1 MAAQGIA
8 STVTP
13 TAWRPSWLGVVG
25 LLLALALAAAGWL
38 QTRQHGLL
46 NQTLSNQD
54 DYVVLTLF
62 QFETEY
68 FRLREEFARNV
79 AQPQPDWAALQLR
92 YDIWVSRVGLL
103 REGRASRLL
112 EDTPGFNNDMQ
123 TIERFVVHADRYFA
137 AGASGQPPAPQRA
150 QLQAELNALLEPIHG
165 LTLRAAQHVAVQTAS
180 RTAAVREQNA
190 LGLALTLFLSALTLA
205 FGLIAM
211 DQMRR
216 LRQRRLA
223 LETLAEN
230 LRQARAQ
237 ADAANQ
243 AKTVFLAHMSH
254 EIRTPFQGVLGMLS
268 LLRDTQLSPRQI
280 DLLRTATDS
289 ADHLLRVLN
298 DILDLSQLESGH
310 MALALGPLDLRR
322 LLHETEALMQPQA
335 LQKDLRLNVQ
345 CSQAVPQWVVADET
359 RLKQIVFNLLSNA
372 IKYSQRG
379 DVLLD
384 LATLGEPA
392 ERLRLTV
399 TDHGR
404 GMDDATQAR
413 LFKPQHGGSAMRVHS
428 AGGAGLGLE
437 ISQGL
442 ARLMGGELGVQ
453 STLGQGSSFVLT
465 LPLRPAP
472 APPPG
477 SPARPS
483 SAARALRILVAE
495 DHPVNRQFLGA
506 LLEGM
511 GHSAVFAGN
520 GREAVALAAAQR
532 FDLVLMDLHMP
543 EMDGVQATTAIRAL
557 GDRGAATVPI
567 IALTAD
573 GFAPTRERC
582 LLAGMNDFLVKPVAA
597 QELAARMRRLF
608 GTDAAAPPPDTLRA
622 DPPAPPLL
630 DPLALANALK
640 SMPRAS
646 LGQLLRSHFEH
657 AHHTVAAL
665 REALR
670 DGQAD
675 KLRLHAHAAR
685 GAALNLG
692 LTALARTALQLQQG
706 AASLPAHEVALL
718 VQRFEDLLEPTQAA
732 CLAEGVFTE

>member
-1 MAAQGIA
+1 MAAQGTA
-8 STVTP
+8 SAVTR

-25 LLLALALAAAGWL
+25 LLLALGLAAAGWL

-46 NQTLSNQD
+46 NQTLRNQD

-62 QFETEY
+62 QFESEY
-68 FRLREEFARNV
+68 FRLREEFARSV
-79 AQPQPDWAALQLR
+79 TLAQPDWAALQLR

-103 REGRASRLL
+103 REGRALRLL
-112 EDTPGFNNDMQ
+112 EGAPSFNSDLQ
-123 TIERFVVHADRYFA
+123 AIERFVVHADHYFA
-137 AGASGQPPAPQRA
+137 AGANGQPPALQRA
-150 QLQAELNALLEPIHG
+150 QLQQELNALLEPIHG
-165 LTLRAAQHVAVQTAS
+165 LTLRAAQHVAAQTAS
-180 RTAAVREQNA
+180 RAAAVREQNA
-190 LGLALTLFLSALTLA
+190 IGLALTLFLSALTLA

-230 LRQARAQ
+230 LRQARTQ

-268 LLRDTQLSPRQI
+268 LLRDTPLSPRQI

-310 MALALGPLDLRR
+310 MALAQGPVDLRR
-322 LLHETEALMQPQA
+322 LLRETEALMQPQA
-335 LQKDLRLNVQ
+335 MQKDLRLNVQ
-345 CSQAVPQWVVADET
+345 CSPAVPPWVVADET
-359 RLKQIVFNLLSNA
+359 RLKQIIFNLLSNA
-372 IKYSQRG
+372 IKYSEHG

-384 LATLGEPA
+384 LKTLGDGA
-392 ERLRLTV
+392 DRLHLTV
-399 TDHGR
+399 TDHGP
-404 GMDDATQAR
+404 GIDEATQAR
-413 LFKPQHGGSAMRVHS
+413 LFQPQHGSGAVRAHG

-437 ISQGL
+437 ISHGL
-442 ARLMGGELGVQ
+442 ARLMGGELSVC
-453 STLGQGSSFVLT
+453 STVGQGSSFVLT
-465 LPLRPAP
+465 LPLQAAQ
-472 APPPG
+472 APPPSSLPRPG
-477 SPARPS
+477 SAG
-483 SAARALRILVAE
+483 RALRILVAE

-557 GDRGAATVPI
+557 ADRGAATVPI

-608 GTDAAAPPPDTLRA
+608 GTAAAATAEGLFA
-622 DPPAPPLL
+622 ELPAPPLL
-630 DPLALANALK
+630 DPLALANALQ

-646 LGQLLRSHFEH
+646 LGHLLRSHFEH
-657 AHHTVAAL
+657 AHHTVTAL
-665 REALR
+665 RQALR
-670 DGQAD
+670 DGQPD
-675 KLRLHAHAAR
+675 KLRGHAHAAR
-685 GAALNLG
+685 GVALNLG
-692 LTALARTALQLQQG
+692 LTALARTALQLQEG

-718 VQRFEDLLEPTQAA
+718 VQRFEDLLEPTESA
-732 CLAEGVFTE
+732 CLAEGVLTE

>member
-1 MAAQGIA
+1 MR
-8 STVTP
+8 S
-13 TAWRPSWLGVVG
+13 AWRPSWLGVVG
-25 LLLALALAAAGWL
+25 LLLALGLAAAGWL

-46 NQTLSNQD
+46 NQTLRNQD

-68 FRLREEFARNV
+68 FRLREELARNL
-79 AQPQPDWAALQLR
+79 AMAQPDWAAQQLR

-103 REGRASRLL
+103 REGRAVRLL
-112 EDTPGFNNDMQ
+112 EGTPSIKSDLQ
-123 TIERFVVHADRYFA
+123 AIERFVVQADQYFGV
-137 AGASGQPPAPQRA
+137 GAQGYPSEAQRA
-150 QLQAELNALLEPIHG
+150 QLLAELNALLEPIHG
-165 LTLRAAQHVAVQTAS
+165 LTLRAAQHVAAQTAS

-190 LGLALTLFLSALTLA
+190 IGLALTLFLSALTLA

-216 LRQRRLA
+216 QRQRRMA
-223 LETLAEN
+223 LETLADN
-230 LRQARAQ
+230 LRQARTQ

-268 LLRDTQLSPRQI
+268 LLRDTPLAPRQI

-310 MALALGPLDLRR
+310 MALAQGPVDLRR

-335 LQKDLRLNVQ
+335 MKKDLRLNVQ
-345 CSQAVPQWVVADET
+345 CSQAVPPWVLADET
-359 RLKQIVFNLLSNA
+359 RLKQIIFNLLSNA
-372 IKYSQRG
+372 IKYSEQG
-379 DVLLD
+379 EVLLD
-384 LATLGEPA
+384 LAPLGEPA
-392 ERLRLTV
+392 QRLRLTV
-399 TDHGR
+399 TDHGP
-404 GMDDATQAR
+404 GIDEATQAR
-413 LFKPQHGGSAMRVHS
+413 LFRPQHSGCAVRAHS
-428 AGGAGLGLE
+428 ADGAGLGLE
-437 ISQGL
+437 ISHGL
-442 ARLMGGELGVQ
+442 ARLMGGELSVH
-453 STLGQGSSFVLT
+453 SALGQGSSFVLT
-465 LPLRPAP
+465 LPLRAAP
-472 APPPG
+472 APPP
-477 SPARPS
+477 SSLPRPH
-483 SAARALRILVAE
+483 SAAHALRILVAE

-557 GDRGAATVPI
+557 GDRSAATVPI

-573 GFAPTRERC
+573 GFARTRERC
-582 LLAGMNDFLVKPVAA
+582 LQAGMNDFLVKPVAA
-597 QELAARMRRLF
+597 QALAARMRRLF
-608 GTDAAAPPPDTLRA
+608 GTDAAAPAPEALRGEPPT
-622 DPPAPPLL
+622 PPLL
-630 DPLALANALK
+630 DPLTLANALQ

-646 LGQLLRSHFEH
+646 LGHLLRSHFEH
-657 AHHTVAAL
+657 AQHTVAAL

-675 KLRLHAHAAR
+675 KLRGHAHAAR

-692 LTALARTALQLQQG
+692 LTALARTAAQLQQG

-732 CLAEGVFTE
+732 CLAEGVITE

>member
-1 MAAQGIA
+1 MR
-8 STVTP
+8 

-25 LLLALALAAAGWL
+25 LLLALGLAAAGWL

-46 NQTLSNQD
+46 DQTLRNQD

-62 QFETEY
+62 QFESEY
-68 FRLREEFARNV
+68 FRLREEFARSV
-79 AQPQPDWAALQLR
+79 ALAQPDWVALQLR

-103 REGRASRLL
+103 REGRALRLL
-112 EDTPGFNNDMQ
+112 EDTPSISSDLQ
-123 TIERFVVHADRYFA
+123 AIEHFVVQADQYFG
-137 AGASGQPPAPQRA
+137 AGAQGYPSEAQRA
-150 QLQAELNALLEPIHG
+150 QLLAELNALLDPIHS
-165 LTLRAAQHVAVQTAS
+165 LTLRAAQHVAAQTAS

-190 LGLALTLFLSALTLA
+190 IGLALTLFLSALTLA

-216 LRQRRLA
+216 QRQRRMA

-230 LRQARAQ
+230 LRQARTQ

-268 LLRDTQLSPRQI
+268 LLRDTPLAPRQI

-310 MALALGPLDLRR
+310 MALAQGPVDLRR

-335 LQKDLRLNVQ
+335 MQKDLRLNVH
-345 CSQAVPQWVVADET
+345 CSQAVPGWVLADET
-359 RLKQIVFNLLSNA
+359 RLKQIIFNLLSNA
-372 IKYSQRG
+372 IKYSERG
-379 DVLLD
+379 EVLLD
-384 LATLGEPA
+384 LAPLGEPA
-392 ERLRLTV
+392 DRLRLSV
-399 TDHGR
+399 TDHGP
-404 GMDDATQAR
+404 GMDTATQAR
-413 LFKPQHGGSAMRVHS
+413 LFQRHHGGGTVRAHGT
-428 AGGAGLGLE
+428 GGAGLGLE
-437 ISQGL
+437 ISHGL

-465 LPLRPAP
+465 LPLRAAP
-472 APPPG
+472 ALPPSSLPL
-477 SPARPS
+477 PH

-506 LLEGM
+506 LLAGM
-511 GHSAVFAGN
+511 GHSAVFVGD

-557 GDRGAATVPI
+557 SDRGAATVPI

-573 GFAPTRERC
+573 GFARTRERC
-582 LLAGMNDFLVKPVAA
+582 LQAGMNDFLIKPVAA

-608 GTDAAAPPPDTLRA
+608 GTDAAAPAPEGLRGE
-622 DPPAPPLL
+622 PPAPPLL
-630 DPLALANALK
+630 DPLALANALQ
-640 SMPRAS
+640 SMPRTS
-646 LGQLLRSHFEH
+646 LGHLLRSHFEH
-657 AHHTVAAL
+657 AQHTVTAL

-670 DGQAD
+670 AGQAD

-732 CLAEGVFTE
+732 CLAEGVLVE